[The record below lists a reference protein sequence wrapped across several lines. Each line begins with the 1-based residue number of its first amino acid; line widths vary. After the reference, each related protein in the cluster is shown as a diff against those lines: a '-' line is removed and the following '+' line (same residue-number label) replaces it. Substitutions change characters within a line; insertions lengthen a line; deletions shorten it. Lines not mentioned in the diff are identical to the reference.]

1 MVMKNH
7 HAGMDASE
15 QPAQESRLLVVARR
29 TATGSRLSHR
39 LPDLHRM
46 HPLTYRFR
54 ESPVFQGEDEA
65 DRDSDGPRHRAR
77 SPAPCGMVYGGQHIG
92 MDDMWGVRPGRPVG
106 QTWTACR
113 LAPQRRPAVWC
124 ENHALDV
131 LSSGTSPWG
140 TRRRKTLVDRT
151 EDLRWGQIG
160 MKQESSPCKAG
171 SVKSMTIR
179 LHTDVQVKAS
189 S

>member
-54 ESPVFQGEDEA
+54 ESPVFQGEDES

-77 SPAPCGMVYGGQHIG
+77 SPAPCGMVYGGQHTG
-92 MDDMWGVRPGRPVG
+92 MDDMWGDSTGKASRSNMDRLSVGASAEVGCLVRKPRTGCALLWYVAVG
-106 QTWTACR
+106 
-113 LAPQRRPAVWC
+113 
-124 ENHALDV
+124 H
-131 LSSGTSPWG
+131 
-140 TRRRKTLVDRT
+140 T
-151 EDLRWGQIG
+151 ETQN
-160 MKQESSPCKAG
+160 A
-171 SVKSMTIR
+171 SMTIR